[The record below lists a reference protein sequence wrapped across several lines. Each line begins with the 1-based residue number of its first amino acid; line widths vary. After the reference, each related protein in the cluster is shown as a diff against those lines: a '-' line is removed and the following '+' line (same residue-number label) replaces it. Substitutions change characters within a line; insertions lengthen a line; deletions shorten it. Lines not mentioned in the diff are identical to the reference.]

1 MSTRSWPQKDSEQV
15 WFGVQII
22 GGLYAIGGLREN
34 RAGLGRLPQHSRAVQ
49 FTRIASWDIISRPS
63 GTDRELPDS

>member
-34 RAGLGRLPQHSRAVQ
+34 RVGLGWLPQHSRPVQ
-49 FTRIASWDIISRPS
+49 FTQDCILGYSQPS
-63 GTDRELPDS
+63 LRD